1 MNEEI
6 EKIINEVLKLQ
17 AYAMTLNVN
26 NIEETQRQGLLKT
39 GELSIANFFLATIAM
54 ELSLFPDLYLKSTD
68 EETQKSIDYL
78 NNIISSQRIQNILG
92 TLNIDD
98 KLN

>member
-39 GELSIANFFLATIAM
+39 GELSIASFFLATIAM
-54 ELSLFPDLYLKSTD
+54 ELSLLPDLYLKSTD

-78 NNIISSQRIQNILG
+78 NNVISSQRIQNILG